1 MGSGASKKDCRSE
14 TSTEGDFNGRQVEV
28 PPLRPGLQTHLR
40 SQKEPSDRCHPLVPQ
55 QPIHGDDVAEH
66 KNASAWSVNSWHFDG
81 QIRAPAGTP
90 LPPDRRSHEAHIH
103 KLNLFRR
110 EVRTAPEVITAVVEI
125 KRDENER
132 FQRRP
137 TGDKKVVQKPPT

>member
-14 TSTEGDFNGRQVEV
+14 TSTEGDFNGKRVEV
-28 PPLRPGLQTHLR
+28 PPLRSRLRTHLGK
-40 SQKEPSDRCHPLVPQ
+40 QKEPKDRCHPLVPQ

-66 KNASAWSVNSWHFDG
+66 KNASAWSVNSWRFDAK
-81 QIRAPAGTP
+81 IRAPAGTP
-90 LPPDRRSHEAHIH
+90 LPPDRRSHEAHLR
-103 KLNLFRR
+103 KLHLFRR

-125 KRDENER
+125 KRDEHER

-137 TGDKKVVQKPPT
+137 TGRPSRRPTLS